1 MKRSIV
7 TPWVF
12 VGSILLLVAVEPACA
27 VDNLRVAYPSM
38 KLSSV
43 FALVIAQKGITSKK
57 KALTW
62 SCC

>member
-1 MKRSIV
+1 MKRWIV

-38 KLSSV
+38 NTSFLRWSLRKRK
-43 FALVIAQKGITSKK
+43 ATSKK

-62 SCC
+62 SC